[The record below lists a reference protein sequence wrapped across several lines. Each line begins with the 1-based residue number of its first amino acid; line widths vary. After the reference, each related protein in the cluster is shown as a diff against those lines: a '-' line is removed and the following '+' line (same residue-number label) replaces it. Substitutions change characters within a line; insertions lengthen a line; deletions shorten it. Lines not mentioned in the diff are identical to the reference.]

1 MPFLSDREVEAMAR
15 EYGFAD
21 SDEEE
26 KVGAKLEGNREDGEG
41 KKSRDEEKPRETMG
55 SGSARSDSDRTL
67 QMHDEQ
73 EGGFKN
79 D

>member
-1 MPFLSDREVEAMAR
+1 V
-15 EYGFAD
+15 
-21 SDEEE
+21 
-26 KVGAKLEGNREDGEG
+26 DGEG
-41 KKSRDEEKPRETMG
+41 KKSRDKENPRETVG
-55 SGSARSDSDRTL
+55 CGSARSDSDRTL